1 MRVWRLCQA
10 GYAKEALSGEGGMRA
25 SARWHDQ
32 GTRIVYTS
40 STLSLAALELLVR
53 TDRAYAPPGLVAV
66 EIELPSS
73 LDIERVTRSRLK
85 AEWDAYPAP
94 AFTRAFGS
102 NWVAAMRT
110 AVLEVPSAVIPRES
124 NFLLNPAH
132 PRFRRIRVV
141 GRSPFSFDSRL
152 LT

>member
-10 GYAKEALSGEGGMRA
+10 GYAKQALSGEGGMRA

-53 TDRAYAPPGLVAV
+53 TDRAFAPPGLISVEIDVPPSV
-66 EIELPSS
+66 EIE
-73 LDIERVTRSRLK
+73 RVPLSRLP
-85 AEWDAYPAP
+85 AGWDAYPAP
-94 AFTRAFGS
+94 TFTRAFGS
-102 NWVAAMRT
+102 KWIAGMRT
-110 AVLEVPSAVIPRES
+110 AVLQVPSAVIPREN

-132 PRFRRIRVV
+132 PRFARVRV
-141 GRSPFSFDSRL
+141 IGRTSFSLDSRL